1 MQRKN
6 AGRSSVGRD
15 WGPAPSRVEGVAARL
30 TVSAPAG
37 QVQAWALDER
47 GQRREALEVGTTT
60 SQSAVVRLSPRART
74 LWYEIVRRR

>member
-1 MQRKN
+1 MQWKN
-6 AGRSSVGRD
+6 AGHSSVGRD
-15 WGPAPSRVEGVAARL
+15 WGQAPSRVEGVAARL

-47 GQRREALEVGTTT
+47 GQRREAIEVETPTA
-60 SQSAVVRLSPRART
+60 QSAVVQLGPQART